1 MAPGNIMKEL
11 KGVNFSCSS
20 PASTTTVDEQYSS
33 SSPTL
38 MSLGSSGRAIDRFS
52 PHLRDPLRA
61 KSLNPD
67 LTQRSP
73 TPTKPKLS
81 TTSSPKNVK
90 KAKEKAPAP
99 QQQQQQLISPASS
112 SRYLLSG
119 SASDDLW
126 HSPQAPPVVSEAAS
140 EARRFHRSAKV
151 QQLQSSTVVKLAEE
165 PSTFQSIT
173 LEQST
178 TTTPPPPHD
187 PESSSSSLS
196 SSSSSCS
203 SSSTRPQNH
212 QVVVLRVSLHC
223 KGCEGKV
230 RKHISKMEGVTSFT
244 TDLVNKKVTVI
255 GDVTPLG
262 VLNSISKVKNAQL
275 WRSLPPL
282 KVSPRFNPLN

>member
-81 TTSSPKNVK
+81 TTTSPKNVK

-99 QQQQQQLISPASS
+99 QQQQQLISPASS

-151 QQLQSSTVVKLAEE
+151 QQLQSSTVVELAEE
-165 PSTFQSIT
+165 PSTFQSIN
-173 LEQST
+173 LEQSST
-178 TTTPPPPHD
+178 TTTHD

-203 SSSTRPQNH
+203 SSSRPLNH

-282 KVSPRFNPLN
+282 RVSPRFNPLN